1 MRWKQSVLSDYRNS
15 SFWSAPWESHI
26 SAGHRPVGWSTPEWT
41 WNITILCNAL
51 VVLPSAGLHLNFFWS
66 CWIVKHAYIPSNGNC
81 LHHRQCGI
89 IKSSTLVWNFGH
101 CVIFPG
107 WLCKNEIFD
116 PIIIIL
122 EYLKYLRYLKYL
134 LVHLIILVLKSR
146 QGTDSHADNGD
157 RHKRGRD
164 HWHTMS
170 GHADEGEHIPAAKYF
185 FSVSSNRYLADLPFR
200 TTVI

>member
-1 MRWKQSVLSDYRNS
+1 MKTKRSFRLQKLKFLMCTLRKSHFCGAPASRMKYSRVNLEYHHILQCIGCAAECWAS
-15 SFWSAPWESHI
+15 SQ
-26 SAGHRPVGWSTPEWT
+26 
-41 WNITILCNAL
+41 L
-51 VVLPSAGLHLNFFWS
+51 FWS
-66 CWIVKHAYIPSNGNC
+66 CWIVKRAYIPGNGNC

-116 PIIIIL
+116 PTIIIL

-170 GHADEGEHIPAAKYF
+170 GHADEGEYIPAVKYF
-185 FSVSSNRYLADLPFR
+185 FFVSSNKYLADLPIR
-200 TTVI
+200 TTFI